1 MLMCTGAE
9 NLCPELPCSS
19 GGIVRMTLSLIY
31 GYIERRVVY
40 IERASC
46 VIQSRVMATKN
57 DCRRVIGEE
66 NLVGG

>member
-1 MLMCTGAE
+1 
-9 NLCPELPCSS
+9 
-19 GGIVRMTLSLIY
+19 MTLSLIY